1 MNELNKITQLI
12 IGKAIE
18 IHKVLGP
25 GLLESAYQ
33 KCLVYELRKEGLN
46 IEVEKLLPIK
56 YKEITIDQGYRIDIL
71 VNQSIVIEL
80 KHVEAL
86 SDVHKAQI
94 LTYLK
99 LGQYPIG
106 LLMNFNVKML
116 KNGLKRFVL

>member
-80 KHVEAL
+80 KSVEKIK
-86 SDVHKAQI
+86 DVHKAQI

-99 LGQYPIG
+99 IGKYPIG
-106 LLMNFNVKML
+106 LLINFNEKLL
-116 KNGLKRFVL
+116 KNGLKRFVM